1 MNRRKF
7 LTMLAA
13 LPIVGRLAPK
23 SLVKEPLPL
32 ADAAVQQI
40 RAIRVQE
47 KGFRIPALA
56 YHRSFEWQPDFS
68 DFGADMYAYPTKRL
82 DLQIVD
88 ATTPGDVPDTSRQE
102 PEPDH
107 R

>member
-1 MNRRKF
+1 MRRRKF
-7 LTMLAA
+7 LAMLAA
-13 LPIVGRLAPK
+13 LPIVGRFAPK
-23 SLVKEPLPL
+23 TVIKEHAAAIRQTKTYWIESKGYRIPTIAYRYPFKEPN
-32 ADAAVQQI
+32 I
-40 RAIRVQE
+40 
-47 KGFRIPALA
+47 G
-56 YHRSFEWQPDFS
+56 
-68 DFGADMYAYPTKRL
+68 DFGADMYTYPTKRL